1 MIKLLL
7 LLLSTSLLVLTS
19 NPHADTSTKEN
30 LGWTG
35 CGNFDNWV
43 NNGYTVTNDV
53 WGSGA
58 GPQCIWANSGT
69 NWGVGTQQPS
79 TNGVKS
85 YPNSYKKINKKVSEY
100 NGMGSWDYSVPS
112 GSNFWN
118 AAFDIW
124 VPTEVMVWV
133 GFSSGVGPR
142 GSLQQ
147 SNVQIGG
154 HNWNV
159 YREVSSDNV
168 VSFLRTSNSMK
179 GSVNLG
185 TMLNW
190 ARTKGWYADG
200 TIGNNAFGF
209 EISGTG
215 SKQVNFT
222 CHSMSI
228 GD

>member
-1 MIKLLL
+1 MRIQALLL
-7 LLLSTSLLVLTS
+7 LLAVVLVACGPT
-19 NPHADTSTKEN
+19 NTTKF
-30 LGWTG
+30 GWTG
-35 CGNFDNWV
+35 CGSFDNWA
-43 NNGYTVTNDV
+43 NGGYTVTNDV

-58 GPQCIWANSGT
+58 GAQCIWANSGT
-69 NWGVGTQQPS
+69 NWGVGTQQPN

-85 YPNSYKKINKKVSEY
+85 YPNSYKHTNKKVSEY
-100 NGMGSWDYSVPS
+100 TGMGSWDYTVPTT
-112 GSNFWN
+112 GTNYWD

-124 VPTEVMVWV
+124 VPTEVMIWV

-147 SNVQIGG
+147 SNVAIAG

-159 YREVSSDNV
+159 YREISSYNV
-168 VSFLRTSNSMK
+168 VSFLRTSNSYS

-190 ARTKGWYADG
+190 ARDKGWYGDG
-200 TIGNNAFGF
+200 TIGNNQFGF

-215 SKQVNFT
+215 NVHVNFT
-222 CHSMSI
+222 VRSMSI